1 MRSKMYATEDIHAT
15 YTLCNDN
22 RQGADWAYDYM
33 TFVRFFYVT
42 RGFDLTETPLI
53 EWAAKFWDKGKILG
67 QPDTPPCRNFIR
79 ITRQI
84 Q

>member
-33 TFVRFFYVT
+33 TFVRIFYV
-42 RGFDLTETPLI
+42 RHFGDLLHHPHDDTHMIPLC
-53 EWAAKFWDKGKILG
+53 W
-67 QPDTPPCRNFIR
+67 Q
-79 ITRQI
+79 
-84 Q
+84 